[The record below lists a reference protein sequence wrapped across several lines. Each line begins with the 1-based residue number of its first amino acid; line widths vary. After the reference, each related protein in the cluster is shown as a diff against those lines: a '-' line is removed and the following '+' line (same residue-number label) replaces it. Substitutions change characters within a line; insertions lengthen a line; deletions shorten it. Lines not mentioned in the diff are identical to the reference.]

1 MPRGSRVL
9 IRCPPHWLHLSGRP
23 ASGTNV
29 VSGNPSTVTSALCAQ
44 ASHFAI
50 TARTPLRRMGIA
62 IVVGGA
68 VVLLHQI
75 ERIAQLLGWGAA
87 GKTLLVALIGPP
99 IGLALLYLL
108 PRS

>member
-1 MPRGSRVL
+1 
-9 IRCPPHWLHLSGRP
+9 
-23 ASGTNV
+23 
-29 VSGNPSTVTSALCAQ
+29 
-44 ASHFAI
+44 
-50 TARTPLRRMGIA
+50 MGIA